1 MQPYVVRRGQAKE
14 NIIGWLRK
22 VTGAQ
27 AQIDA
32 ANANEAA
39 TSAAAKATAAANIK
53 QSQDAAMAAAS
64 EQQQVAARQVA
75 DDAASAAVSAPLASA
90 DVQLDAPTD
99 GSAAAAAAAK
109 RKKFGTGVYQ
119 SGVSI

>member
-1 MQPYVVRRGQAKE
+1 M
-14 NIIGWLRK
+14 GWLKK

-39 TSAAAKATAAANIK
+39 TSAAAKETAAANIK
-53 QSQDAAMAAAS
+53 QSQEQAMAAAR
-64 EQQQVAARQVA
+64 EQQQIAARQVA
-75 DDAASAAVSAPLASA
+75 SDAAQAAVSLPLQSA

-99 GSAAAAAAAK
+99 ASAAATSAAK
-109 RKKFGTGVYQ
+109 RKKFGTGVYS

>member
-1 MQPYVVRRGQAKE
+1 M
-14 NIIGWLRK
+14 GWLKK

-32 ANANEAA
+32 VNANEAA
-39 TSAAAKATAAANIK
+39 TSAAAKQTAADNIK
-53 QSQDAAMAAAS
+53 QSQEQAMAAAR
-64 EQQQVAARQVA
+64 EQQQIAARQVA
-75 DDAASAAVSAPLASA
+75 SDAAAAAVSAPLDSA

-99 GSAAAAAAAK
+99 TSASAASAAR